1 MKMFFSRVTHVFVR
15 TVLAR
20 DGVWHETSGEKTDGC
35 PKGAIGGHSGLGVR
49 KVEFNPGFSP
59 RSPLL
64 QSKTFHFSLLQFP
77 FQENGEASEPASSGT
92 HEPQL
97 ESVQAKM
104 KDLMCCKQQRPDTA
118 K

>member
-1 MKMFFSRVTHVFVR
+1 MV
-15 TVLAR
+15 
-20 DGVWHETSGEKTDGC
+20 SGMRQVGKRQMAAPEEQLE
-35 PKGAIGGHSGLGVR
+35 AAGLGVR

-59 RSPLL
+59 RGPLL